1 MIWMYV
7 TPIIYP
13 ESILPQKYLFLFK
26 LNPLYHIVRM
36 VRTMLMDGISPEP
49 KAYLIAIIMSFGVL
63 TAGAAVFKKN
73 QDKFVLNI

>member
-1 MIWMYV
+1 MIWMYI

-13 ESILPQKYLFLFK
+13 ESILPQQYLFLFK

-36 VRTMLMDGISPEP
+36 VRTMLMDGVSSEP
-49 KAYLIAIIMSFGVL
+49 KAYLTSIVLSFGTL
-63 TAGAAVFKKN
+63 IIGSAIFKKN